1 MTHPILAVRQLAGD
15 GVRYQ
20 CSGGPAWLR
29 AAVEH
34 DSASVGAVIP
44 VVWGESAVDAATLA
58 AAPAFVGI
66 DSATYSDDL
75 LRGAGF
81 PHIRRFAM
89 LPSAAQPRWLIPLD
103 PPGIA
108 AAALALYR
116 PVRTSRRV
124 LHAAARAAARLGLHV
139 WYRDELCIARRAASP
154 IEQRIA
160 SLFPG
165 TTVRL
170 AISTGAPGRAQLRK
184 LSMAVVSTGG
194 RVLAFAKSGASPA
207 SRALVRHEAEVLRTL
222 SAREALANR
231 VPRLLFSGE
240 VGDAW
245 VHVQAPLAGTSAR
258 AELAAPEHALLA
270 ALRSAELRPAADTA
284 FVRGLRARIA
294 ALPPSHHWLL
304 RALDAMR
311 PRLEWLR
318 LPSTVIHGDFA
329 PWNIRVDHGVAA
341 AFDWEYAEPDGLP
354 LVDQCNHLLLVGY
367 LVHGWT
373 TETALAELRA
383 MSYAAPLGLDPSD
396 VEVLQILHLLDL
408 VTRFLSEGA
417 GAEPMTHW
425 FLQLLLQL
433 SGRARPAARGIRDH
447 ASSHRTPNEAVL

>member
-1 MTHPILAVRQLAGD
+1 MTHPILAVRQLVGD

-29 AAVEH
+29 AAVEQ
-34 DSASVGAVIP
+34 DGASVGVVVP
-44 VVWGESAVDAATLA
+44 VVWGESAVDAGILA
-58 AAPAFVGI
+58 AAPALVGI
-66 DSATYSDDL
+66 DSATYSDGL

-81 PHIRRFAM
+81 AHIRRFAM
-89 LPSAAQPRWLIPLD
+89 LPSAARPRWLIPLD
-103 PPGIA
+103 TPRTA
-108 AAALALYR
+108 TAALSLYR
-116 PVRTSRRV
+116 PVRTAGRV

-139 WYRDELCIARRAASP
+139 WYRDELCIARRTVSP
-154 IEQRIA
+154 IEQTIA

-170 AISTGAPGRAQLRK
+170 ALSTGAAGRAQLRK
-184 LSMAVVSTGG
+184 LSMAVVSTSG

-222 SAREALANR
+222 SAREALAHR

-245 VHVQAPLAGTSAR
+245 LHVQEPLDGTSAH

-270 ALRSAELRPAADTA
+270 ALRGAELRTAAGTA
-284 FVRGLRARIA
+284 FVRGLQARIA
-294 ALPPSHHWLL
+294 ALPASHRWLL
-304 RALDAMR
+304 RTLEALL
-311 PRLEWLR
+311 PRLEWMR
-318 LPSTVIHGDFA
+318 VPATVVHGDFT
-329 PWNIRVDHGVAA
+329 PWNIRVHGGTAA

-396 VEVLQILHLLDL
+396 VEALQIVQLLDL
-408 VTRFLSEGA
+408 VTRFLAEGA

-425 FLQLLLQL
+425 FMQLLLQL
-433 SGRARPAARGIRDH
+433 SGRSRLSALGIDH
-447 ASSHRTPNEAVL
+447 AWSSRAANEVLR